1 MSPEYKSAVMR
12 RFIEGDIKVLISTEA
27 AGMGCDV
34 KDVSRVVQ
42 FKVPKTMT
50 MSTLVQRLGRAA
62 RNGVVKGEAIVLWTG
77 KTEPECKDVQRLLSG
92 KECLRAVISEHFN
105 NPVDNSTNFTEQCC
119 CFCHPPD
126 HRQQQMHHHLHQKN
140 QELGEVEVERAD
152 LDNEENIYNGRRGG
166 NVQGRS
172 QPVSQKVAYNFLG
185 SRKDRRRQVKE
196 ALLRWRK
203 HTCDTDL
210 RLRIEWA
217 VPELVL
223 EDRLLNKAVS
233 MILQG
238 EPTESIL
245 SRLSAWGLRFM
256 YGGRLRDF
264 LGALQATSD
273 TQGHP
278 MQPGVVPSPPPDL
291 RVPRRATRQRGIPRQ
306 LDHGE
311 GSQQRGP
318 SQYHVVEDVEP
329 AVTFTRSLS
338 DGYISDSGASST
350 SGSDSD
356 FSEDEGDYYWS
367 HGRYKAADDES

>member
-1 MSPEYKSAVMR
+1 
-12 RFIEGDIKVLISTEA
+12 
-27 AGMGCDV
+27 
-34 KDVSRVVQ
+34 
-42 FKVPKTMT
+42 
-50 MSTLVQRLGRAA
+50 
-62 RNGVVKGEAIVLWTG
+62 
-77 KTEPECKDVQRLLSG
+77 
-92 KECLRAVISEHFN
+92 
-105 NPVDNSTNFTEQCC
+105 
-119 CFCHPPD
+119 
-126 HRQQQMHHHLHQKN
+126 MHHHLHQKN

-203 HTCDTDL
+203 HTCDSDL
-210 RLRIEWA
+210 RLKIEWA

-329 AVTFTRSLS
+329 AVTFTRSLRSNTRKDYSCRGYDGLASGEDLSAACDDTDS

-367 HGRYKAADDES
+367 HGRYKAADDESSDESGDDHF